1 MKRLIKILISP
12 NSKAEEA
19 KDVNAT
25 KSEGEQ
31 HLTVLSNTKR
41 FIMKDEQLNKMI
53 DNIVE
58 HITHYM
64 TLKDFHPD
72 QATKEITI
80 SNDSGDKVKQIF
92 PQRVHTVV
100 TTLFCYLLI
109 LPLFKAQVENDYSWV
124 GWTFKCYP
132 NVQILERCHPPHIN
146 FGKNLLTAFVVDD
159 IPSTSYPSNL
169 TLQVS

>member
-72 QATKEITI
+72 QAT
-80 SNDSGDKVKQIF
+80 
-92 PQRVHTVV
+92 
-100 TTLFCYLLI
+100 
-109 LPLFKAQVENDYSWV
+109 
-124 GWTFKCYP
+124 
-132 NVQILERCHPPHIN
+132 
-146 FGKNLLTAFVVDD
+146 
-159 IPSTSYPSNL
+159 
-169 TLQVS
+169 